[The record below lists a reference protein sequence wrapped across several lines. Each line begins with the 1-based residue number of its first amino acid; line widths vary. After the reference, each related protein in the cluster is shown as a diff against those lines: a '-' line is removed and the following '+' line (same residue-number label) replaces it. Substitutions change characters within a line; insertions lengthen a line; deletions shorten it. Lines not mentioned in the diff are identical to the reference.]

1 MTVNYRDNATP
12 SDIVSG
18 EFGVET
24 IALASGSFTGQG
36 ADQLCRE
43 VIIWAEL
50 GKTVRIGEDASAAT
64 TGPILAAGIASQDNG
79 SYLRIPISNTNKLYF
94 KGTAED
100 DVYLLWRS

>member
-1 MTVNYRDNATP
+1 MTADYKDNSSP
-12 SDIVSG
+12 SNIVSG

-24 IALASGSFTGQG
+24 IALAATSFTGQG
-36 ADQLCRE
+36 ADQKCRE

-50 GKTVRIGEDASAAT
+50 GKTVRIGETAAAAT
-64 TGPILAAGIASQDNG
+64 TGPILAAGVGASESG
-79 SYLRIPISNTNKLYF
+79 SYLRIPISNTNKLFF